1 MAELHVEKKRSSNTM
16 WIVLGVLLVA
26 LVAWMAMRGNDDG
39 RTESQTTKGAT
50 TSTLP
55 ATMIPVAAPVFMYT

>member
-26 LVAWMAMRGNDDG
+26 VIAWMAMRGNDNR
-39 RTESQTTKGAT
+39 RTESQTTQGAT
-50 TSTLP
+50 TSALP
-55 ATMIPVAAPVFMYT
+55 VTMTPVAAPEFMFT

>member
-26 LVAWMAMRGNDDG
+26 LVAWMAMRGNDDN
-39 RTESQTTKGAT
+39 RTESQTTQGAT
-50 TSTLP
+50 TSALP
-55 ATMIPVAAPVFMYT
+55 ATMTPVTAPVFMYT